1 MTPFNEWSAEH
12 PEIAISEEWT
22 FTAIDVD
29 LSGAVTMVVD
39 LGAKI
44 ELGESEGFA
53 SLTGGESQIWTGH
66 HEANIL
72 WFLQDSLDGRRW
84 HRLADGV
91 LNSSRQSGV
100 ARISVP
106 IGSKM
111 RVAFR
116 AQPMFAYKRTDDGSV
131 QERKVCVV
139 DHHDDVHA
147 ALRVEMLTINAAI
160 RSI

>member
-1 MTPFNEWSAEH
+1 VTPFSEWSSEY
-12 PEIAISEEWT
+12 PEIAPSEEWT
-22 FTAIDVD
+22 FAAIDVD
-29 LSGAVTMVVD
+29 LSGAVTVVVD

-53 SLTGGESQIWTGH
+53 SLTGGDSPIWTGH
-66 HEANIL
+66 HEANIS

-84 HRLADGV
+84 HGLAEGM
-91 LNSSRQSGV
+91 LNSSTKSSV

-106 IGSKM
+106 IGSQM

-116 AQPMFAYKRTDDGSV
+116 ARPMFAYRRTDNNSV
-131 QERKVCVV
+131 QERRVCVV
-139 DHHDDVHA
+139 SDHDDVHA